1 MHQRRSEKFNLSSTV
16 KKFVHKKKTAF
27 NLATIPNKIV
37 IMQKN
42 ISNTAAIIKIALENA
57 TTSKVPSIFLDRRVL
72 DDPPFALFHEIIK
85 FIANAK
91 PSFNWEPLFLTLD
104 CSQLFL
110 LRLLALVS
118 RVNGVHYDVFL
129 SPTTLLHSKDGSA
142 QTLLQ
147 ALATST
153 MISEEVMSAAVSYV
167 LGEGDAAIYKKGVK
181 TRNAIGILQA
191 ACRGWIG
198 RRRRRKALASS
209 IDALLARKS
218 KIEEDLEEAE
228 ARLQEENRKLQ
239 RILRLKDTHR
249 RTSTD
254 ISQPLHHSR
263 PRSAP
268 LLNITSKSS
277 SSYPQDEKFADSI
290 IDISDIQ
297 SRMKRKERAL
307 FERERK
313 LKERHVKAKNK
324 EAELKL
330 DEQRISELT
339 DKIRKQQMKM
349 QMKEQKLQLERS
361 KALSVPSIPEP
372 ATTSS
377 QPCTVCIERKHHM
390 RRAKAKFKQ
399 QVRLLN
405 SMEKELR
412 KREMLLAE
420 REAASQK
427 EHHKKH
433 DATSSIPKS
442 TAHPPKRQKRRNDE
456 VDESVSPHEDSI
468 VDSSHENTEQCSHIK
483 AMAVEADEDEDVEEE
498 ELQVE
503 APTPSEE
510 LPSEKEEPSRHSHS
524 KQTSIPRNSPKMTA
538 TSNATKHR
546 KQRQKDETTSQFNT
560 PQPTQQKHTFTF
572 EKNHKGG
579 DDELYYADAQ
589 LRCAVKSLRE
599 LI

>member
-1 MHQRRSEKFNLSSTV
+1 
-16 KKFVHKKKTAF
+16 
-27 NLATIPNKIV
+27 
-37 IMQKN
+37 MQKN
-42 ISNTAAIIKIALENA
+42 ISNTAAIIKTALKNA

-72 DDPPFALFHEIIK
+72 GDPPFAFFHEIIK
-85 FIANAK
+85 FVANAK
-91 PSFNWEPLFLTLD
+91 PSFNWESLFLTLD
-104 CSQLFL
+104 CSCKQHQQLFL

-153 MISEEVMSAAVSYV
+153 MISEEVMSADVSYV
-167 LGEGDAAIYKKGVK
+167 LGEGDAAIYKKGVN
-181 TRNAIGILQA
+181 TRNAIGLLQL

-263 PRSAP
+263 PKSAP
-268 LLNITSKSS
+268 LLNNPSKSS

-339 DKIRKQQMKM
+339 DKIRKQQM

-361 KALSVPSIPEP
+361 KALSVTTSIPEP
-372 ATTSS
+372 AS

-427 EHHKKH
+427 ENHKKP
-433 DATSSIPKS
+433 DTTSVIPKS

-456 VDESVSPHEDSI
+456 VDESVSPHEDNI

-483 AMAVEADEDEDVEEE
+483 AMAVEADEDVEEE

-546 KQRQKDETTSQFNT
+546 KQRQKDET
-560 PQPTQQKHTFTF
+560 
-572 EKNHKGG
+572 
-579 DDELYYADAQ
+579 
-589 LRCAVKSLRE
+589 SLRYSAANASE
-599 LI
+599 AHFYI